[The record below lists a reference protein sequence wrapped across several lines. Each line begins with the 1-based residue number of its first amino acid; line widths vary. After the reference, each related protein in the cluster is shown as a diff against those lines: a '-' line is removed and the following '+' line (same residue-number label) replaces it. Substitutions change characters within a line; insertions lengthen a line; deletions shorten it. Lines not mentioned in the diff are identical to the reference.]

1 MNHTNLFVTLG
12 FPRRWLFGGRVEFIV
27 EQTEGFPAA
36 VGGARKEGTV
46 TSRELDFNVYPI
58 RRTSLDERRP
68 QPIVNVL
75 VSDIAYHITPPIDAL
90 IKICKRFLDPLK
102 QTKKNP
108 TH

>member
-1 MNHTNLFVTLG
+1 MFVALG

-36 VGGARKEGTV
+36 VGGAREERTV
-46 TSRELDFNVYPI
+46 TSCELDFNVYPI

-75 VSDIAYHITPPIDAL
+75 VGDIAYHVTSPIDTL
-90 IKICKRFLDPLK
+90 IKICKRFFDPLQSDK
-102 QTKKNP
+102 LFP
-108 TH
+108 Y